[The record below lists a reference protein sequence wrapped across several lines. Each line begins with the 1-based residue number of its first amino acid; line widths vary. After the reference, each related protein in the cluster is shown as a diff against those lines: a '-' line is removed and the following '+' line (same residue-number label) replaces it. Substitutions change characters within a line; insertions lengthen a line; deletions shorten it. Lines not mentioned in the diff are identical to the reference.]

1 MWTHISDVSQWLDSH
16 WRLIPRWVK
25 ISFVM
30 FSFLVAVSAYF
41 GLGPWSGISMHAEA
55 TTNEGVK
62 LHNTD
67 RLETMVRAIVKDGVE
82 ENRRAIESLQDDI
95 REETGKGAE
104 AVQEDRKFLELMAA
118 FQEIRRSMEAF
129 QEENRK
135 AMESLQDDVREGAG
149 EGTEVVREDRKF
161 VELME
166 AFREEN
172 RKILK
177 AIEESHR

>member
-55 TTNEGVK
+55 TTDEGVK

-67 RLETMVRAIVKDGVE
+67 RLETMVRAIVKEGVE
-82 ENRRAIESLQDDI
+82 ENRRDMEIFQEENRRAMESLQDDI
-95 REETGKGAE
+95 REETGEGAE
-104 AVQEDRKFLELMAA
+104 AVREDRKFLELMAA
-118 FQEIRRSMEAF
+118 FQEIRRSMEVF

-135 AMESLQDDVREGAG
+135 AMEVFQE
-149 EGTEVVREDRKF
+149 EMQEKTE
-161 VELME
+161 
-166 AFREEN
+166 
-172 RKILK
+172 KIMK
-177 AIEESHR
+177 AIEEERR